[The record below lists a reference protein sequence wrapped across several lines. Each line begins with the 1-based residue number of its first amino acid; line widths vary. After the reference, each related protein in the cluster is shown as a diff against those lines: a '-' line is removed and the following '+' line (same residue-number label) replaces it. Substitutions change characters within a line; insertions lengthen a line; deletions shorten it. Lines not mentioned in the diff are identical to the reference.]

1 MKSQPVKYLLQNSL
15 ASKFFFSGLLFFC
28 FSSTITAQIDNT
40 VWSLNQCVDYA
51 VANNVTVKQGK
62 LQTQIN
68 KNNLQS
74 AQWDYAPNLSL
85 GTNYAWNF
93 GLNIDPVTNQISQE
107 TRQTANMQLS
117 SNWVLFDGGRKFNS
131 IDRANFN
138 YLASLYEYEDIAN
151 NIKINVANAFLQILL
166 NKEIS
171 NVAKEQLRI
180 TQFQT
185 ARMKDRVEAG
195 ASPEGDLLQLEAQ
208 EARDQQS
215 LIAAQNA
222 VQLSKIQLAN
232 LLQLPNPQDFDIA
245 EPDLAVPDP
254 TVISRNADGIYQVA
268 LENQPV
274 IKGAELRVKSSEEAI
289 KISQAGYLPSLSL
302 IGQVGSS
309 YSDQIPNVTG
319 VNETIVPI
327 GEVAGTGQLVTTLVP
342 QQFPV
347 FDGTKPFNNQV
358 NDNLNQFVGINLTVP
373 LFNRFTVKNAV
384 QNARLQ
390 QEISQLNLEQEK
402 NNLRQTIYQAHA
414 DAKASYN
421 SYLAAQKSTTAS
433 QKALDYAQERFKV
446 GALNQVDFE
455 QAKNNFIGAKSQ
467 MIQSKYDYIFRIKVL
482 EFYLTNQIN

>member
-1 MKSQPVKYLLQNSL
+1 MINPPKNHLQQSLVNDFIFWVLLVFFLPTAVNGQNR
-15 ASKFFFSGLLFFC
+15 
-28 FSSTITAQIDNT
+28 NT
-40 VWSLNQCVDYA
+40 KWSLNQCVDHA
-51 VANNVTVKQGK
+51 VANNVSVKEGK

-107 TRQTANMQLS
+107 RRQTANMQLS

-138 YLASLYEYEDIAN
+138 YLASLYEYEDLAN
-151 NIKINVANAFLQILL
+151 NLKINVANSFLQILL

-171 NVAKEQLRI
+171 SVAQEQLRI
-180 TQFQT
+180 TQFQV

-222 VQLSKIQLAN
+222 VQLSTIQLAN
-232 LLQLPNPQDFDIA
+232 LLQLTNPQDFDIT
-245 EPDLAVPDP
+245 EPDLMVPEP
-254 TVISRNADGIYQVA
+254 TVITKKADGIYEVA
-268 LENQPV
+268 VENQPV
-274 IKGAELRVKSSEEAI
+274 IKGAELRIKSSEEAI
-289 KISQAGYLPSLSL
+289 KINQAGYLPSLSL

-309 YSDQIPNVTG
+309 YSDQIPNVIG
-319 VNETIVPI
+319 VSEVNVPI
-327 GEVAGTGQLVTTLVP
+327 GQVESTGQLVTTIAP
-342 QQFPV
+342 QQFPIV
-347 FDGTKPFNNQV
+347 EGTKPFDNQV
-358 NDNLNQFVGINLTVP
+358 NDNLNQFIGINLTVP
-373 LFNRFTVKNAV
+373 LFNRFAVKNAV

-390 QEISQLNLEQEK
+390 QEISALNLEQQK

-421 SYLAAQKSTTAS
+421 SYLAAQKSTAAS

-455 QAKNNFIGAKSQ
+455 QAKNNFISAKSQ

-482 EFYLTNQIN
+482 EFYLTNQI